1 MEYPGLC
8 SVTAGMLIKKGGFVM
23 CKRKIK
29 TMTFS
34 ILICGTFKELE
45 KERIMKGTIQYG
57 RSTCQFFQKY
67 YSG

>member
-1 MEYPGLC
+1 MDVSQYLEIFIDETEEHLQTLSDC
-8 SVTAGMLIKKGGFVM
+8 I
-23 CKRKIK
+23 
-29 TMTFS
+29 
-34 ILICGTFKELE
+34 KELE

>member
-1 MEYPGLC
+1 
-8 SVTAGMLIKKGGFVM
+8 
-23 CKRKIK
+23 
-29 TMTFS
+29 MTFS

>member
-1 MEYPGLC
+1 M
-8 SVTAGMLIKKGGFVM
+8 A
-23 CKRKIK
+23 
-29 TMTFS
+29 FS
-34 ILICGTFKELE
+34 ILICGTFKKLE